1 MNGPPATTGAGAV
14 TRWSPDCSRRAALAV
29 VLLALALGIQL
40 RVGDYPS
47 LFLYGDEVH
56 TLELSRRSY
65 AHILSSYE
73 PRGSGIALPLLQRVT
88 LDLFGPGL
96 WAFRLPV
103 LIAGIAALALMYPV
117 ARRLAGV
124 PAAAIATLALG
135 TSSFHV
141 YYSHFARAYVLAIPF
156 ALLLVW
162 ALHRALA
169 EDAKSRRGY
178 GVAAVSAGLLPYL
191 HLTSLGLV
199 AAAGVAAALVV
210 LVTRRPRRELFWL
223 VGSFAAA
230 AALCALLH
238 LSAGDAF
245 WGFLGHRLER
255 RPASLSFGVV
265 AVATRFAG
273 SPGFAWVWL
282 LALPLASVWMLRVRG
297 AIALLPVC
305 AALLPIAI
313 LVATRPVGGVHAYA
327 RYLLPSLPFALIL
340 LSWAIAELVRRAIRL
355 PQRADLAA
363 LGVGI
368 VLVGLAW
375 WLGPLGWQQPN
386 DGPYGNMAHRLY
398 ARPDRSD
405 APRPGTPAFYA
416 RLAASDGPVRIV
428 EAPSFKNYY
437 LNLYRS
443 YYLQHRKGTW
453 LGSLG
458 PSTFDRISGP
468 YVVVYAPRRLLRSGA
483 DYLILHRDVER
494 ELRGASGRR
503 VDDPVEPVPELF
515 IERLRRALGRAVYED
530 HDILVWKLRAEA
542 P

>member
-1 MNGPPATTGAGAV
+1 M
-14 TRWSPDCSRRAALAV
+14 

-40 RVGDYPS
+40 RVADYPS

-73 PRGSGIALPLLQRVT
+73 PRVGSGIALPLLQRVT

-117 ARRLAGV
+117 ARRLAGT
-124 PAAAIATLALG
+124 PAAAVATLALG
-135 TSSFHV
+135 TSSIHV
-141 YYSHFARAYVLAIPF
+141 YYSHFARGYALAVPF
-156 ALLLVW
+156 ALLLVL
-162 ALHRALA
+162 ALHRALGA
-169 EDAKSRRGY
+169 GAKMRRWY
-178 GVAAVSAGLLPYL
+178 GLAAASAGLLPYL

-199 AAAGVAAALVV
+199 AAVGVAAALVV
-210 LVTRRPRRELFWL
+210 LLTRRPRRELFWL
-223 VGSFAAA
+223 FGSFAVAA
-230 AALCALLH
+230 AFCALLH
-238 LSAGDAF
+238 LTAWDSF

-255 RPASLSFGVV
+255 RPASLSFGMVD
-265 AVATRFAG
+265 VATRIAG
-273 SPGFAWVWL
+273 SRGAAWVWL

-297 AIALLPVC
+297 AIALLPVF

-313 LVATRPVGGVHAYA
+313 LVATRPVGGVYAYA

-340 LSWAIAELVRRAIRL
+340 LSWAIAELVRRAIR
-355 PQRADLAA
+355 PPRRSVLAA
-363 LGVGI
+363 LGVGA

-375 WLGPLGWQQPN
+375 WLGPLGRQHPD
-386 DGPYGNMAHRLY
+386 DGPYGNMVTRLY
-398 ARPDRSD
+398 ARPGRSA
-405 APRPGTPAFYA
+405 APRPGMPAFYA
-416 RLAASDGPVRIV
+416 TLAANDRPVRII

-437 LNLYRS
+437 LKLYRS
-443 YYLQHRKGTW
+443 YYLQHRKETW

-494 ELRGASGRR
+494 ELRGESGRR
-503 VDDPVEPVPELF
+503 VDDPVDPVPGF
-515 IERLRRALGRAVYED
+515 FSKRLRRALGRPVYED
-530 HDILVWKLRAEA
+530 QDILVWKLRAGA